1 MASNLGAGVFRPQ
14 TLTDVL
20 GALNTQS
27 TTQDASQTTV
37 NGLAGFAEV
46 DEGATIS
53 GSMAATAQ
61 VPSGWD
67 QTLWGNAAW
76 Q

>member
-1 MASNLGAGVFRPQ
+1 MANLGAGVYRPQ

-27 TTQDASQTTV
+27 TTQQTNDMV

-46 DEGATIS
+46 DENATVS
-53 GSMAATAQ
+53 GSMTATAQ
-61 VPSGWD
+61 VPPGWGAS
-67 QTLWGNAAW
+67 TWGGFVWA
-76 Q
+76 

>member
-1 MASNLGAGVFRPQ
+1 MANLGAGVFRPQ

-27 TTQDASQTTV
+27 TTQDASQTQV
-37 NGLAGFAEV
+37 NGLAGFAEIA
-46 DEGATIS
+46 ESATVS
-53 GSMAATAQ
+53 GSMTATAQ

-67 QTLWGNAAW
+67 QTLWGSAVWA
-76 Q
+76 